1 MTDKISISGLDK
13 VVLLRALWDKSKIA
27 SFFQYHPMIPIPI
40 WNEEEAHKAL
50 RSYIDYFQGR
60 VIKTDLTGDIANSNG
75 YDRDNGDGA
84 FASVVETLR

>member
-60 VIKTDLTGDIANSNG
+60 GHQILVQLILE
-75 YDRDNGDGA
+75 DRILA
-84 FASVVETLR
+84 AILISFVKIR